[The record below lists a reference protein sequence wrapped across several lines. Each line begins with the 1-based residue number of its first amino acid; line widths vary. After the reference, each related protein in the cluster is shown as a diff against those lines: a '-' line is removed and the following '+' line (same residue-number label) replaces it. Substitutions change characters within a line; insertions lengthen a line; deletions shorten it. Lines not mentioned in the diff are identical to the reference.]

1 MRLKG
6 IIYILLLALVL
17 TACGKAEDV
26 KKEDVKQEDS
36 LADSE
41 SKDDGET
48 EEASQSTEE
57 ISDNLT
63 QNKEDSSQ
71 NLTDNSS
78 QSAGQNSSQ
87 NASQKKEESE
97 QKTANSSQKPST
109 NTAQNSSQ
117 KPNNNTTQNATQNS
131 TSQNTE
137 RKPIDHVW
145 EEIEGERVPYKY
157 GILQYD
163 MVRNDY
169 MLYNDGTRELLDTI
183 TYTYYDQANYSATF
197 MDLKKEAE
205 ANTAKYK
212 QDAIYMLQ
220 LVNEIRAEA
229 GVAPLTLN
237 FALCHAANMMAIDMD
252 YEFEFPYVRK
262 WREALSIYGLTQDGS
277 MFDWQTN
284 SSPEEVVEFWKGY
297 PSQYREMINPE
308 NTELGA
314 GFSSMYLYK
323 RSKMWTMIIR

>member
-1 MRLKG
+1 MKKT
-6 IIYILLLALVL
+6 ILYAILVSMILL
-17 TACGKAEDV
+17 TACGKEGTGKMQSKQNDV
-26 KKEDVKQEDS
+26 QEVDVSQKSDKEDITTEAEEVSPSKEQEVTEQKTKQN
-36 LADSE
+36 
-41 SKDDGET
+41 KDDLSKKSET
-48 EEASQSTEE
+48 T
-57 ISDNLT
+57 N
-63 QNKEDSSQ
+63 
-71 NLTDNSS
+71 NS
-78 QSAGQNSSQ
+78 SSQ

-97 QKTANSSQKPST
+97 QKAENLSQKPST
-109 NTAQNSSQ
+109 NMAQNSS
-117 KPNNNTTQNATQNS
+117 NNTTQNSTQNS

-183 TYTYYDQANYSATF
+183 TYTYYDQTNYNATF
-197 MDLKKEAE
+197 VDLKQEAE

-237 FALCHAANMMAIDMD
+237 FALCHVANMMAIDMD

-262 WREALSIYGLTQDGS
+262 WREALNIYGLTQDGS
-277 MFDWQTN
+277 RFDWQTN

-314 GFSSMYLYK
+314 GFSSMCLYK
-323 RSKMWTMIIR
+323 RSKMWTMIVR

>member
-1 MRLKG
+1 MKKT
-6 IIYILLLALVL
+6 ILYAILVSMILL
-17 TACGKAEDV
+17 TACGKEGTGKMQSKQNDV
-26 KKEDVKQEDS
+26 QEVDVSQKSDKEDITTEAEEVSPSKEQEVTEQKTKQN
-36 LADSE
+36 
-41 SKDDGET
+41 KDDLSKKSET
-48 EEASQSTEE
+48 T
-57 ISDNLT
+57 N
-63 QNKEDSSQ
+63 
-71 NLTDNSS
+71 NS
-78 QSAGQNSSQ
+78 SSQ

-97 QKTANSSQKPST
+97 QKAENLSQKPST
-109 NTAQNSSQ
+109 NMAQNSS
-117 KPNNNTTQNATQNS
+117 NNTTQNSTQNS

-183 TYTYYDQANYSATF
+183 TYTYYDQTNYNATF
-197 MDLKKEAE
+197 VDLKQEAE

-237 FALCHAANMMAIDMD
+237 FALCHVANMMAIDMD

-262 WREALSIYGLTQDGS
+262 WREALNIYGLTQDGS
-277 MFDWQTN
+277 RFDWQTN

-314 GFSSMYLYK
+314 GFSSMCLYK